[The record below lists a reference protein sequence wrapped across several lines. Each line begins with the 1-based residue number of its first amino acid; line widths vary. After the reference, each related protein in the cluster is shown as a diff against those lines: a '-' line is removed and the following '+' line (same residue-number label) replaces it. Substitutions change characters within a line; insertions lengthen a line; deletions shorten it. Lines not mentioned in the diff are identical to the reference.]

1 MGAVPL
7 THGGDLAAGRR
18 QFPNAPEPLIDLSTG
33 INPDSYPLPSLP
45 PDSFS
50 RLPPEPA
57 LRRLAAAAARAYGAP
72 SPDCVVLAPGTQILL
87 PLVAALVLPGRARV
101 LGPTYAEH
109 VRVATLVG
117 HEAEEVTDLT
127 DLAQADLAVVV
138 NPNNPDGRIVGK
150 QELLDVAEGQ
160 KHRGGV
166 LVIDEA
172 FMDVAPADSSLSGA
186 VDHGN
191 LVVLR
196 SFGKFFGLAGLR
208 LGFAL
213 AAPETAARLSAS
225 LGPWPV
231 SGPAI
236 VIGEAALTD
245 PAWARAARVSLHRRA
260 QELDA
265 LLTGA
270 KLHVV
275 GGTTLFRLVRST
287 AADEL
292 FRHLGR
298 AGILVR
304 RYAER
309 PEWLRF
315 GIPHIEQEWQRL
327 RAALSAL
334 A

>member
-1 MGAVPL
+1 
-7 THGGDLAAGRR
+7 
-18 QFPNAPEPLIDLSTG
+18 
-33 INPDSYPLPSLP
+33 
-45 PDSFS
+45 
-50 RLPPEPA
+50 
-57 LRRLAAAAARAYGAP
+57 
-72 SPDCVVLAPGTQILL
+72 
-87 PLVAALVLPGRARV
+87 
-101 LGPTYAEH
+101 
-109 VRVATLVG
+109 
-117 HEAEEVTDLT
+117 
-127 DLAQADLAVVV
+127 
-138 NPNNPDGRIVGK
+138 
-150 QELLDVAEGQ
+150 
-160 KHRGGV
+160 
-166 LVIDEA
+166 
-172 FMDVAPADSSLSGA
+172 
-186 VDHGN
+186 
-191 LVVLR
+191 
-196 SFGKFFGLAGLR
+196 
-208 LGFAL
+208 
-213 AAPETAARLSAS
+213 
-225 LGPWPV
+225 
-231 SGPAI
+231 
-236 VIGEAALTD
+236 LTD